1 MKKLDRLIKAA
12 MVQADT
18 KEQIREKQVFE
29 RMTTE
34 QLSEPVDGNPSD
46 ERIIEILTSVD
57 GLWLLKEGE

>member
-12 MVQADT
+12 MVQTDA

-34 QLSEPVDGNPSD
+34 QLSELVDGNPSD

>member
-18 KEQIREKQVFE
+18 KEQIRETQVFE

-34 QLSEPVDGNPSD
+34 QLSELVDGNPSD

>member
-12 MVQADT
+12 MVQIDA

-34 QLSEPVDGNPSD
+34 QLSEVVDGNPSD

>member
-12 MVQADT
+12 MVQADA

-34 QLSEPVDGNPSD
+34 QLSELVDGNPSD

>member
-12 MVQADT
+12 MVQVDA
-18 KEQIREKQVFE
+18 KEQFREKQVFE

-34 QLSEPVDGNPSD
+34 QLSELVDGNPSD

>member
-12 MVQADT
+12 MVQVDA

-34 QLSEPVDGNPSD
+34 QLSELVDGNPSD

>member
-1 MKKLDRLIKAA
+1 MKKLDRLIKTA

-34 QLSEPVDGNPSD
+34 QLSELVDGNASD

-57 GLWLLKEGE
+57 GLWLIERR

>member
-29 RMTTE
+29 RMTTK
-34 QLSEPVDGNPSD
+34 QLSELVDGNPSD

>member
-1 MKKLDRLIKAA
+1 MKKLDRLIKTA

-18 KEQIREKQVFE
+18 KAQIRKKEVFE

-34 QLSEPVDGNPSD
+34 QLNELVNGNPSD
-46 ERIIEILTSVD
+46 DRIKEILASVG

>member
-12 MVQADT
+12 MVQIDA

-34 QLSEPVDGNPSD
+34 QLSEVVDGNPSD

-57 GLWLLKEGE
+57 GY